1 VSGAAVQ
8 VEERCRRC
16 ASHLSNL
23 AVRGEPVGV
32 AIGLTCPRCGA
43 EYAAEPR
50 WDGCPAC
57 RPAGL
62 GVNLWPRYDEAAVA
76 RTLTRAALAGR
87 PWDMWRYEELLPVDP
102 ERRVALGEGGTPLT
116 ALPRLAG
123 RHGLARLYAKDE
135 TRNPTWSFK
144 DRLAA
149 VAVSRAVE
157 AGAPV
162 VLDSSTGNQGA
173 ATAAHAA
180 KAGLPA
186 VVFTFGR
193 VPWTM
198 KVFMAAYGAM
208 VLQIDDGPARRRTL
222 EACVRELG
230 WYPVCNVSDPP
241 VGGNPYGLEGY
252 KTIAFEVCEQ
262 LGWRPPDVIVFPTDY
277 GDALARTSKGL
288 LELRRLGLI
297 DRLPRLVAAERFGA
311 LAHALAAGL
320 DRVPPVPAG
329 PTVAISI
336 DTDVSTV
343 QALDAIRATGGIATA
358 VPEEAIVAAQLEAA
372 RVEGLFP
379 EPSSACA
386 LAAARQLREQGWIG
400 AQETVVAFITSMG
413 LKDPAATRP
422 HLPEPPFVEPTVEAT
437 LRALRDVYGF
447 RGQGRSAR

>member
-1 VSGAAVQ
+1 MGLV
-8 VEERCRRC
+8 
-16 ASHLSNL
+16 
-23 AVRGEPVGV
+23 
-32 AIGLTCPRCGA
+32 IGLTCPRCGA
-43 EYAAEPR
+43 EYAADPLF
-50 WDGCPAC
+50 DGCSAC
-57 RPAGL
+57 RQAGL
-62 GVNLWPRYDEAAVA
+62 GVNLWPYYDETAVA

-87 PWDMWRYEELLPVDP
+87 PWDMWRYAELLPVDP

-116 ALPRLAG
+116 ELRRLAS
-123 RHGLARLYAKDE
+123 RYGLARLYAKDE

-149 VAVSRAVE
+149 VAVSKAVE
-157 AGAPV
+157 AGAQV

-222 EACVRELG
+222 EACVRELH
-230 WYPVCNVSDPP
+230 WYPVCNFSDPP
-241 VGGNPYGLEGY
+241 IGGNAYGLEGY
-252 KTIAFEVCEQ
+252 KTIAFEICEQ

-277 GDALARTSKGL
+277 GDALARASKGL
-288 LELRRLGLI
+288 QELHRLGLI
-297 DRLPRLVAAERFGA
+297 DRLPRLAAAERFGPLSLA
-311 LAHALAAGL
+311 LAGGL
-320 DRVPPVPAG
+320 DHVPPVPTG

-336 DTDVSTV
+336 DTDVSTI
-343 QALDAIRATGGIATA
+343 QALDAIRATNGTATA

-372 RVEGLFP
+372 RIEGLFP

-386 LAAARQLREQGWIG
+386 LAGARLLRERGWIG
-400 AQETVVAFITSMG
+400 PDETVVAFITSMG
-413 LKDPAATRP
+413 LKDPAPSRP
-422 HLPEPPFVEPTVEAT
+422 YLPEPPFVEPTVEAT
-437 LRALRDVYGF
+437 LRALREIYGF
-447 RGQGRSAR
+447 RGPGAG